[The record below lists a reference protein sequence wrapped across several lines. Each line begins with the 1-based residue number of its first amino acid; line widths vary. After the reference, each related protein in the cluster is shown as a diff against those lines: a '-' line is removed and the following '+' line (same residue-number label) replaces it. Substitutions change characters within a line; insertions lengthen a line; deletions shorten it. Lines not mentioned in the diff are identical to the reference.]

1 VNKQSLLSVFFT
13 AILIGGLVLASA
25 LRFGTVQASTEVTGI
40 IRSDTT
46 WSQANSPYNLT
57 GVVLV
62 QNGANLIIES
72 GTTVNFNG
80 YSIDV
85 NGTLT
90 AKGSSSNPIKM
101 NNGAVNLM
109 SSSSNWNEQARSGC
123 IIENTIFTPITDIKG
138 TPTNGI
144 SINECSPKIAYNTNI
159 TLDIYGGS
167 PSIIQNRILRV
178 LLYYGTPQI
187 SSNNIHYLYLGGGSP
202 VIAFNRID
210 EGISG
215 SFSNDCGCQPIIWN
229 NDISIVG
236 GTGDAVINLCN
247 STGEAIIA
255 HNRITGIPRSEPR
268 YSGNNWIENITYTPS
283 YGIIVR
289 SNAKIFN
296 NIISGCLTASISI
309 WGDNRDLSVQ
319 IKNNTIDW
327 LIEIYGKVHA
337 WITQNNMVNLAL
349 WPGPEPGETAGFSP
363 AASNDVNATFNW
375 WGTTDLSHIED
386 VVYDGAHYRGLG
398 TVTYTPIL
406 TQPNTQATPDQ
417 NAPIPTPKP
426 EQTPATSPTPTPN
439 QEQQQAE
446 FATIIGV
453 AIVVAV
459 IIVAV
464 GAGLL
469 FYFRKRSNAKTD
481 KHSETAQSST

>member
-1 VNKQSLLSVFFT
+1 MLRAYFIIALLLSV
-13 AILIGGLVLASA
+13 LVGTMY
-25 LRFGTVQASTEVTGI
+25 FGKGQASTDVSGI
-40 IRSDTT
+40 ISSDTT
-46 WSQANSPYNLT
+46 WSQANSPYNLK
-57 GVVLV
+57 GVVMV
-62 QNGANLIIES
+62 QNGVDLIIDG

-109 SSSSNWNEQARSGC
+109 TSSSNWNAQAQSGC
-123 IIENTIFTPITDIKG
+123 IIENAIFTPITDIKG

-178 LLYYGTPQI
+178 LLYYGTAQI
-187 SSNNIHYLYLGGGSP
+187 CNNSINYLHLGGGSP

-210 EGISG
+210 SGIS
-215 SFSNDCGCQPIIWN
+215 SYYSNDCGCQPIIWN

-236 GTGDAVINLCN
+236 GAQEAVINLGN

-255 HNRITGIPRSEPR
+255 HNKITGIPGHET
-268 YSGNNWIENITYTPS
+268 WIDGQKVIPQIS
-283 YGIIVR
+283 YGMIVR
-289 SNAKIFN
+289 SNTEILN
-296 NIISGCLTASISI
+296 NIISGCVTASISVR
-309 WGDNRDLSVQ
+309 GDNRELSVQ

-327 LIEIYGKVHA
+327 LIEIYGKVDA

-349 WPGPEPGETAGFSP
+349 WAGAETPGFSP

-375 WGTTDLSHIED
+375 WGTTDLSIIEH
-386 VVYDGAHYRGLG
+386 VVYDSADSRGLG

-406 TQPNTQATPDQ
+406 KQPNTLATPDP
-417 NAPIPTPKP
+417 NVPIPSPFPTLKSTP
-426 EQTPATSPTPTPN
+426 TPTAIPTPTPT
-439 QEQQQAE
+439 QEPQQTEQD
-446 FATIIGV
+446 IMIGV
-453 AIVVAV
+453 AIITIV
-459 IIVAV
+459 I
-464 GAGLL
+464 GAGLGL
-469 FYFRKRSNAKTD
+469 LIYLIKRK
-481 KHSETAQSST
+481 